1 MCVFWHTV
9 FMLIFSYKLNSVG
22 ILGEP
27 LSHFTS
33 TLAPVGSEEN
43 EENEEA
49 DAKDE

>member
-1 MCVFWHTV
+1 
-9 FMLIFSYKLNSVG
+9 MLILFKFNSVG

-27 LSHFTS
+27 LSHFTT